1 MKDIRQSENWGKYL
15 ETLGWKYYKVE
26 DVLVFVRSLGFAS
39 VIKIQRP
46 EGLLRGARN
55 DGSAVIPAAHDAVIL
70 RRSRRIQRSVVLD
83 SSLALRM
90 TSSTLIQKIDELAL
104 ANKALFVK
112 CEVTNAEDEKV
123 LIENGFKRNL
133 FPLVNPST
141 VILNLKL
148 SESELWGNLK
158 KDAKQSIKKSEVEI
172 KFYKNADVEIRKVFW
187 ELLNKCGKE
196 KGFYVQPYSD
206 LNSKIEI
213 FKEESVISLAY
224 FKGVAVAG
232 ALILNFDGNSFY
244 THAGANKIG
253 RETFASYK
261 LLWETALFLRKEGIE
276 FFDLEGIYDSRF
288 PSFTKNW
295 SGFTLFKMKFG
306 GKIVEFPAPYIKY
319 YNKVLAGLD
328 KVMGNLP
335 L

>member
-1 MKDIRQSENWGKYL
+1 MENFKTFEMRDIRQSENWGKYL
-15 ETLGWKYYKVE
+15 ETLGWKYYKVGS
-26 DVLVFVRSLGFAS
+26 VLVFVRSLGFAS

-46 EGLLRGARN
+46 EGLRG
-55 DGSAVIPAAHDAVIL
+55 L
-70 RRSRRIQRSVVLD
+70 
-83 SSLALRM
+83 SSSEKERPLLEG
-90 TSSTLIQKIDELAL
+90 IDELAL
-104 ANKALFVK
+104 TNKALFVK
-112 CEVTNAEDEKV
+112 CEVKSEEEATV
-123 LIENGFKRNL
+123 LRENGFKKNL

-141 VILNLKL
+141 VILNLNL
-148 SESELWGNLK
+148 SESELWRNLK

-172 KFYKNADVEIRKVFW
+172 KFYKNADIEIRKVFW

-261 LLWETALFLRKEGIE
+261 LLWETALFLKKEGIE

-328 KVMGNLP
+328 KVMGNIP